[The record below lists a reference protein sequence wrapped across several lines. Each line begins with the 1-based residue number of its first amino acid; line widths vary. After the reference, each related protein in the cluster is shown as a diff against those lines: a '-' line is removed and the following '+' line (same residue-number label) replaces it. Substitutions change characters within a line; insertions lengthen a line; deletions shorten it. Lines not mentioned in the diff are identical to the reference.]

1 MGRCMDHQDANRA
14 NLKDEFPVLHNEVL
28 VDYMAQVSVFI
39 FVDGFLAKTR
49 LNYCQMV

>member
-1 MGRCMDHQDANRA
+1 MDHQDANRA

-39 FVDGFLAKTR
+39 FMDGFLAKTR
-49 LNYCQMV
+49 LNCCQMI

>member
-1 MGRCMDHQDANRA
+1 MDHQDVNRA

-39 FVDGFLAKTR
+39 FMDGFLAKIR
-49 LNYCQMV
+49 FKLLPDDMK